1 MSSFVL
7 WILLLG
13 LWNVVLFYG
22 NYLGVS
28 VILYIIPLLIF
39 MYLFLNKN
47 NKIENKKGLLFMIP
61 IILLSINYLLFNSE
75 LFDNLNVLAISCLF
89 ILMYIYTINPIY
101 KVKEIFKNIISL
113 MFKPFGYIGRFY
125 RVCTSKLSGK
135 LKISNNTKKVIKML
149 LIVVPVTLVI
159 ICLLSS
165 ADMIFGNFFN
175 KVFDHIFDFI
185 KNIFFDELFGKILS
199 FIMISFAIGCTCM
212 FILFEYKKE
221 DAKETKEVKTRDLF
235 TMKVLVSVLNLIY
248 IVFDFIQIKSLLLHR
263 VTPGINYAEYARQG
277 FFELMVVSIINLAII
292 LISKKFESKN
302 NENEFKYIKVMN
314 IIMVLLTLIIIVS
327 SFLRMHMYEV
337 AYGYTVLRLLVFVTL
352 ITEAIL
358 MIPTIMYIFNSE
370 VNIVKSYMIIL
381 ICAYVVTNFMNI
393 DYMIAR
399 KNVNRY
405 YSNNKLDVEYLENYY
420 YGNIP
425 VLVELYNKTD
435 DLKIK
440 DELSKYFESMK
451 DDNTDSIF
459 EFNLAKY
466 KAHKLLDKVE
476 LINSIRDYSDF
487 E

>member
-1 MSSFVL
+1 
-7 WILLLG
+7 
-13 LWNVVLFYG
+13 
-22 NYLGVS
+22 
-28 VILYIIPLLIF
+28 
-39 MYLFLNKN
+39 
-47 NKIENKKGLLFMIP
+47 
-61 IILLSINYLLFNSE
+61 
-75 LFDNLNVLAISCLF
+75 
-89 ILMYIYTINPIY
+89 
-101 KVKEIFKNIISL
+101 
-113 MFKPFGYIGRFY
+113 
-125 RVCTSKLSGK
+125 
-135 LKISNNTKKVIKML
+135 
-149 LIVVPVTLVI
+149 
-159 ICLLSS
+159 
-165 ADMIFGNFFN
+165 
-175 KVFDHIFDFI
+175 
-185 KNIFFDELFGKILS
+185 
-199 FIMISFAIGCTCM
+199 
-212 FILFEYKKE
+212 
-221 DAKETKEVKTRDLF
+221 
-235 TMKVLVSVLNLIY
+235 MKVLVSVLNLIY

-263 VTPGINYAEYARQG
+263 VTPGINYSEYARQG